1 MKKTKEEY
9 MAEALLNLKPKAEW
23 AIRDWGETLEWLSPE
38 ITPPTQA
45 EIDTEIARLEAE
57 YDAQEYARQ
66 RQVEYPTIED
76 CVHAILDGGLDELQ
90 AKRQVVKQ
98 KYPKE

>member
-1 MKKTKEEY
+1 MMGTI
-9 MAEALLNLKPKAEW
+9 AQGLKQLGFRVHTDFVCRDDIEGKGIYIAEW
-23 AIRDWGETLEWLSPE
+23 HSSKPQ
-38 ITPPTQA
+38 PTDEELA
-45 EIDTEIARLEAE
+45 HAVKAW
-57 YDAQEYARQ
+57 DAQEYARK
-66 RQVEYPTIED
+66 RQAEYPSIED